1 MFLPNFQIFAALKKG
16 EILYSCH
23 VAEFFFLDCEVFG
36 NVLKCLLYLLN
47 CNYNQGEI
55 GEINL

>member
-23 VAEFFFLDCEVFG
+23 VAEFFFWTVR
-36 NVLKCLLYLLN
+36 CLETCSSVYIFSIVTITKEKL
-47 CNYNQGEI
+47 EK
-55 GEINL
+55 